1 MASLRSPL
9 ALQRELMK
17 RLLKRYAS
25 FLYIIGNI
33 LVYNAQSSL

>member
-9 ALQRELMK
+9 ALQRGLIK

-25 FLYIIGNI
+25 ILYNTGNI
-33 LVYNAQSSL
+33 LAYNAQSLL